1 MKKKQINSSPRH
13 DPSRYAKRGIE
24 MAVWQKKKKAKMDE
38 IDDGNAGRSGLA
50 LTPVM
55 RPRK

>member
-1 MKKKQINSSPRH
+1 MKK
-13 DPSRYAKRGIE
+13 SRSTPVLATTLLDMLNGALKWQ
-24 MAVWQKKKKAKMDE
+24 WQKKKKAKMDE
-38 IDDGNAGRSGLA
+38 IHDGNAGRSGLA

>member
-1 MKKKQINSSPRH
+1 MLNGALKWQ
-13 DPSRYAKRGIE
+13 
-24 MAVWQKKKKAKMDE
+24 WQKKKKAKMDE